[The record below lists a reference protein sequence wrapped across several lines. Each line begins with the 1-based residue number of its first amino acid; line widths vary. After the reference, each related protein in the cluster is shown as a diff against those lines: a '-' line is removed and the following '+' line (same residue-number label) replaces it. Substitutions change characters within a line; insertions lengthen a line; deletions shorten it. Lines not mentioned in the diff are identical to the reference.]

1 MSCRPLDCGIVAAP
15 FPLISFIISDG
26 VACLTCRCPPRFAVS
41 LPSSHHR
48 LVPSSRSPFRPAML
62 LAWLGGSVPSV
73 ISLVISGNLLA
84 CRSAFRPASRFS
96 LRRSSRFSFRFSS
109 RPSTRSL
116 GRMSS
121 PPCPIAPRVV
131 RLAVINRPAML
142 VEGRGAGRDGIA
154 YLAITC
160 PPCRRCLP
168 RMASRLRAFP
178 RLRSALLARVPPFM
192 SVL

>member
-1 MSCRPLDCGIVAAP
+1 MDSMSCRPLDCGIVAAP

-84 CRSAFRPASRFS
+84 CLPLCVPPCVPFLATPLVSLLVSPLVPFFPGDVIAVLSDRSPCRSACVH
-96 LRRSSRFSFRFSS
+96 RSPRHACR
-109 RPSTRSL
+109 L
-116 GRMSS
+116 GW
-121 PPCPIAPRVV
+121 
-131 RLAVINRPAML
+131 
-142 VEGRGAGRDGIA
+142 ERDGTGSLSRHRLPA
-154 YLAITC
+154 L
-160 PPCRRCLP
+160 PPLLTLDGVSPACVSSLW
-168 RMASRLRAFP
+168 
-178 RLRSALLARVPPFM
+178 SALLACVPPFV
-192 SVL
+192 SVM